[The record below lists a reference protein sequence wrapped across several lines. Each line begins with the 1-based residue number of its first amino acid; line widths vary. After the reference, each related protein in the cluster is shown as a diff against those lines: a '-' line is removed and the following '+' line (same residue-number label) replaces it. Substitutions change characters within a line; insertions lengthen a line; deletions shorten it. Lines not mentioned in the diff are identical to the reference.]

1 MELEKLSLFDT
12 KHEFFKFIFLCIF
25 ILCYTLLIEYNNYKN
40 LTRFDSNIIT
50 ATVLKQY
57 SKTKTTKKGKTK
69 TYQILKLKADSGF
82 VFYTMQNKNL
92 PHTKGLKI
100 KLEIWAGK
108 INFYEYMNSFFTFG
122 KIIYIYKTPSP
133 KQKLNSFIS
142 TCHKD
147 KDIANIYQALY
158 TATTLKKDLQN
169 IFSSLGL
176 SHLVAISGFHLGV
189 LSMML
194 FFLFRYPYRFFQSR
208 FFPYRNYKLDPFV
221 VISSVLLLY
230 MLFLDTPPSLLR
242 AFVMLM
248 IGFTLYE
255 RGFEIISMQTLFL
268 TIIFILAFFP
278 RLFFS
283 IGFWLSISG
292 VFYIFLFFI
301 HFKHIS
307 KTMQFLIIPFWVYIF
322 MLPFS
327 IAIFGNF
334 SIYHPLSIITTILF
348 TLFYPLSIVFHTVG
362 FCDLFDEAIK
372 YLITLKVHDT
382 KLDIGVQILTPYI
395 FLSFVSVFKKS
406 FLYLTLLFAVFLLIY
421 AMKHITY

>member
-1 MELEKLSLFDT
+1 M
-12 KHEFFKFIFLCIF
+12 
-25 ILCYTLLIEYNNYKN
+25 
-40 LTRFDSNIIT
+40 
-50 ATVLKQY
+50 
-57 SKTKTTKKGKTK
+57 
-69 TYQILKLKADSGF
+69 
-82 VFYTMQNKNL
+82 
-92 PHTKGLKI
+92 
-100 KLEIWAGK
+100 
-108 INFYEYMNSFFTFG
+108 
-122 KIIYIYKTPSP
+122 
-133 KQKLNSFIS
+133 
-142 TCHKD
+142 
-147 KDIANIYQALY
+147 
-158 TATTLKKDLQN
+158 
-169 IFSSLGL
+169 
-176 SHLVAISGFHLGV
+176 
-189 LSMML
+189 
-194 FFLFRYPYRFFQSR
+194 
-208 FFPYRNYKLDPFV
+208 

-362 FCDLFDEAIK
+362 FCDLFDKAIK

-421 AMKHITY
+421 AMKHIA